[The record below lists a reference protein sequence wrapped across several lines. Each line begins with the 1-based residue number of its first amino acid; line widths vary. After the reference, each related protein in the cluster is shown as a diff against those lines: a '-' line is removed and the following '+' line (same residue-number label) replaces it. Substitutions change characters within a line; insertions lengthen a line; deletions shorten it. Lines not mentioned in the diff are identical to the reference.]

1 VSFVARAKERRP
13 HKITKGEY
21 SLTRG
26 VGCFTI
32 IKRNKSAIY
41 SLYMLDNEE
50 KLISLAKEGDSSSF
64 GVLYDH
70 YLPRIYRFVY
80 VKVAGRED
88 AEDISHQVFL
98 NAWQNMPRYKSKGF
112 PFSSWLYEIS
122 RNQVIDY
129 YRIRKDSI
137 SVEDIDPDSMSE
149 EAHGDSLNTELDLER
164 VMRKLRT
171 MKSEYQDVL
180 ILRFVEDM
188 SLKEV
193 ASALNKTEGAIK
205 LLQHRA
211 ISTLK
216 EFFGESVQIDKKE
229 YDQ

>member
-1 VSFVARAKERRP
+1 
-13 HKITKGEY
+13 
-21 SLTRG
+21 
-26 VGCFTI
+26 
-32 IKRNKSAIY
+32 
-41 SLYMLDNEE
+41 MLDNEE
-50 KLISLAKEGDSSSF
+50 KLISRAKEGDSSSF

-70 YLPRIYRFVY
+70 YLSRIYRFIY
-80 VKVAGRED
+80 VKVASRED

-112 PFSSWLYEIS
+112 PFSSWLYEIA

-129 YRIRKDSI
+129 YRTRKE
-137 SVEDIDPDSMSE
+137 SVSVDDIDPDSMSE
-149 EAHGDSLNTELDLER
+149 EAHGETLNTELDLER
-164 VMRKLRT
+164 IMKKLRT

-205 LLQHRA
+205 LIQHRA
-211 ISTLK
+211 VSTLK
-216 EFFGESVQIDKKE
+216 EFFGESAKIDEKE
-229 YDQ
+229 YD

>member
-1 VSFVARAKERRP
+1 MTRAV
-13 HKITKGEY
+13 TC
-21 SLTRG
+21 S
-26 VGCFTI
+26 TI

-41 SLYMLDNEE
+41 SLYMLDSEE
-50 KLISLAKEGDSSSF
+50 KLISRAKEGDSSAF

-70 YLPRIYRFVY
+70 YLSRIYRFIY
-80 VKVAGRED
+80 VKVASRED

-98 NAWQNMPRYKSKGF
+98 NAWQNVPRYKDRGF
-112 PFSSWLYEIS
+112 PFSSWLYEIA

-129 YRIRKDSI
+129 YRTRKESI
-137 SVEDIDPDSMSE
+137 SVDDIDPDSVSE
-149 EAHGDSLNTELDLER
+149 EAHGSSLNTELNLER
-164 VMRKLRT
+164 VMKKLRT
-171 MKSEYQDVL
+171 MKPEYQDVL

-211 ISTLK
+211 ISALK
-216 EFFGESVQIDKKE
+216 EFFGEDIRLGEDESS
-229 YDQ
+229 

>member
-1 VSFVARAKERRP
+1 
-13 HKITKGEY
+13 
-21 SLTRG
+21 
-26 VGCFTI
+26 
-32 IKRNKSAIY
+32 
-41 SLYMLDNEE
+41 MLDSEE
-50 KLISLAKEGDSSSF
+50 KLISLAKDGDSSAF

-80 VKVAGRED
+80 VKVASRED

-98 NAWQNMPRYKSKGF
+98 NAWQNMPKYKHKGF

-129 YRIRKDSI
+129 YRTRKE
-137 SVEDIDPDSMSE
+137 SVSVDDIDPDSVSE
-149 EAHGDSLNTELDLER
+149 EAHGETLNVELDLER
-164 VMRKLRT
+164 VMKKLRT
-171 MKSEYQDVL
+171 MKPEYQDVL

-193 ASALNKTEGAIK
+193 AGALNKTEGAIK

-211 ISTLK
+211 IATLK
-216 EFFGESVQIDKKE
+216 EFFGDDIQIKE
-229 YDQ
+229 DE

>member
-1 VSFVARAKERRP
+1 MNFRRRNSTTTP
-13 HKITKGEY
+13 RNYKGFG

-26 VGCFTI
+26 IGCFTI

-50 KLISLAKEGDSSSF
+50 KLISRAKEGDSSSF

-70 YLPRIYRFVY
+70 YLSRIYRFIY
-80 VKVAGRED
+80 VKVASRED

-112 PFSSWLYEIS
+112 PFSSWLYEIA

-129 YRIRKDSI
+129 YRTRKE
-137 SVEDIDPDSMSE
+137 SVSVDDIDPDSMSE
-149 EAHGDSLNTELDLER
+149 EAHGETLNTELDLER
-164 VMRKLRT
+164 VMKKLRT

-211 ISTLK
+211 VSTLK
-216 EFFGESVQIDKKE
+216 EFFGESAQIDEKE
-229 YDQ
+229 YD